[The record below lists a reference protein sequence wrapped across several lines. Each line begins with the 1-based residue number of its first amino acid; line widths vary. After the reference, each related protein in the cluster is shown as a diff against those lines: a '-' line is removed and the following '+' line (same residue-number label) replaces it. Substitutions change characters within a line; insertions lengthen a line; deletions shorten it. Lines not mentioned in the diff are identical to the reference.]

1 MARSARR
8 STHAPPADRRSR
20 RRRIGGLAA
29 AALAVGAITVPGGL
43 IEASPAHAAEAIDC
57 STIYAVNS
65 TNGSGSTLW
74 SIDTATGSQTK
85 VGELSAGADPRST
98 FNGLG
103 VQVTPEHPAGLAY
116 AMRSDGWTLDSAGAM
131 ETFDFATGTTTSVG
145 VSNLPYSWTTT
156 QSHGGVDA
164 TTSRYFHGTANGGTL
179 TLDARK
185 TDSGERDGR
194 IRITFPTAP
203 PGPNG
208 DIAFDRNGNLYIVMS
223 NANDA
228 AIYVVDPRDVVV
240 GPSSSPPTT
249 RAKLIQR
256 FTVADAGNLGI
267 NGAAFDRD
275 GFLVVSTALEL
286 LRINPM
292 SGEVTSTVT
301 FSEPGVVDLASC
313 SFPSSLSLEK
323 DFPVGR
329 ESEGDADQV
338 RLAVS
343 GGGLDTITAH
353 TTGTARGV
361 QRERVLVPVLPG
373 EVVAIQESGTGTDPE
388 RYRSS
393 WICLDAS
400 DGARIAG
407 GVGTSADVM
416 IPEDRA
422 DGVDLRCTFTNTPRG
437 DGEIL
442 LTKSADVAQAQV
454 GDRVTYSFEVTNSG
468 TSPLSDVTV
477 DETAFTGTGTLA
489 PVECPSRPL
498 ALDPDESVTCTA
510 TYVVQQD
517 DVDRGS
523 VENTATAS
531 GMTLT
536 GTPVTSPPSSAVITS
551 EQAPGLAIVKSTD
564 AAWFWS
570 GSTIDYTFV
579 VTNTGTVTLTDV
591 RVDETEFSG
600 TGSVSTVECPP
611 EAASLRPGQSIT
623 CTASY
628 TTQDADL
635 TLDTIDN
642 TAVSAGTAPGGEPVE
657 SAPSSATTPRGDGG
671 HVDDETGGTAQPTPP
686 AEKGENSGPGGL
698 ADTGLDPVGPL
709 VAGGAA
715 LALLALGIAL
725 IRARR
730 HAGSHDG

>member
-8 STHAPPADRRSR
+8 STHAAPPGLRSR
-20 RRRIGGLAA
+20 RGRTAGLAA
-29 AALAVGAITVPGGL
+29 AALAIGAVAIPGGV
-43 IEASPAHAAEAIDC
+43 ASPAPAFAADAIDC
-57 STIYAVNS
+57 SAIYAMNS

-74 SIDTATGSQTK
+74 SIDTATGAQTE
-85 VGELSAGADPRST
+85 VGEIAAGADARST
-98 FNGLG
+98 FNALG
-103 VQVTPEHPAGLAY
+103 VHVTPEHPGGLAY
-116 AMRSDGWTLDSAGAM
+116 VMRSDHWTTNKGAM
-131 ETFDFATGTTTSVG
+131 ETYDFATGTTTSVD
-145 VSNLPYSWTTT
+145 VVDLPTGWTST
-156 QSHGGVDA
+156 QTHGA
-164 TTSRYFHGTANGGTL
+164 TDPKTSRYFHGSTNGGSL
-179 TLDARK
+179 NLDARAL
-185 TDSGERDGR
+185 DSGAREGR
-194 IRITFPTAP
+194 VRITFPSTI
-203 PGPNG
+203 PGTNG
-208 DIAFDRNGNLYIVMS
+208 DMAFDHGGNLYVVMS
-223 NANDA
+223 DAKEA
-228 AIYVVDPRDVVV
+228 AIYVVDARDIILGQGNPAPAVR
-240 GPSSSPPTT
+240 S
-249 RAKLIQR
+249 KLIQR
-256 FTVADAGNLGI
+256 FTVADPGNLGI

-275 GFLVVSTALEL
+275 GFLVVSTELEL
-286 LRINPM
+286 LRIDPM

-313 SFPSSLSLEK
+313 TAPSHLTLEK
-323 DFPVGR
+323 DFPEGR
-329 ESEGDADQV
+329 ESDDDTDQV
-338 RLAVS
+338 RLAAS
-343 GGGLDTITAH
+343 GSGLGDIATQ

-373 EVVAIQESGTGTDPE
+373 SVVTIEESGTGTDPE

-393 WICLDAS
+393 WICLDGAS
-400 DGARIAG
+400 GDRIAG
-407 GVGTSADVM
+407 GRGTRADVT
-416 IPEDRA
+416 IPEGRP
-422 DGVDLRCTFTNTPRG
+422 DGVGVRCTFTNTPRVEA
-437 DGEIL
+437 EIL
-442 LTKSADVAQAQV
+442 LTKSADVSQAQV

-477 DETAFTGTGTLA
+477 DETAFTGAGTLS

-498 ALDPDESVTCTA
+498 ALDPDETVTCTA
-510 TYVVQQD
+510 TYVLQQD

-536 GTPVTSPPSSAVITS
+536 GTPVTSLPSSAVITS

-570 GSTIDYTFV
+570 GSTIDYTFL

-600 TGSVSTVECPP
+600 TGSVSAVECPP

-635 TLDTIDN
+635 ALDTIDN

-657 SAPSSATTPRGDGG
+657 SAPSSATTPRGDGDSG
-671 HVDDETGGTAQPTPP
+671 KTGQPTPP

-698 ADTGLDPVGPL
+698 ADTGLDLVGPL

-725 IRARR
+725 VRARR